1 MKHRF
6 DNSDPD
12 FEAAGKRAQPSARS
26 QRPSALPPQQRI
38 AAVLA
43 TAQNVNGSSPPAAPE
58 VSGAVNAS
66 YRFDSAVGSFTPRVE
81 VVYRG
86 EQWARIFNTAIDKMD
101 AYTVV
106 NAGLEFL
113 PSSNENFRVTLTGTN
128 LFDKDGINSRFIDPY
143 GTFQVSNQYIPPRQV
158 LATVAFKY

>member
-1 MKHRF
+1 M
-6 DNSDPD
+6 
-12 FEAAGKRAQPSARS
+12 
-26 QRPSALPPQQRI
+26 
-38 AAVLA
+38 
-43 TAQNVNGSSPPAAPE
+43 
-58 VSGAVNAS
+58 
-66 YRFDSAVGSFTPRVE
+66 
-81 VVYRG
+81 VYRG
-86 EQWARIFNTAIDKMD
+86 EQWARIFNTTIDKMD

>member
-1 MKHRF
+1 
-6 DNSDPD
+6 
-12 FEAAGKRAQPSARS
+12 
-26 QRPSALPPQQRI
+26 
-38 AAVLA
+38 
-43 TAQNVNGSSPPAAPE
+43 
-58 VSGAVNAS
+58 
-66 YRFDSAVGSFTPRVE
+66 